1 MRIFLF
7 LQILF
12 LVYFAVRAKSVD
24 QELVQKYKKHFQLAF
39 FASLFIYL
47 TETFKLMERFGSL
60 LLPIHHRIVSLY
72 SYTEGRVYT
81 KLFVA
86 QLAGSVY
93 LCIFLST
100 VTAVLAEDA
109 LLLYYGFFLSL
120 LVPLLLFKGLNKQ
133 IEHRRQQILLE
144 LPELLNQIVL
154 LVNAGETVQQTLIRI
169 QKSAATSKGILYGEL
184 EQVVHELNHNTSFKK
199 ALEEMSRRC
208 GVQEVSMFTTTVL
221 LNYRRGGNDLVVAL
235 RLLSKELWQ
244 KRKTVAKTL
253 GEEASSKLVFPMVLL
268 FLVVLLIIATPSIL
282 QI

>member
-12 LVYFAVRAKSVD
+12 LVYFAVCAKSVD

-169 QKSAATSKGILYGEL
+169 QKSAAASKGILYGEL

-268 FLVVLLIIATPSIL
+268 FLVVLLIIATPAIL